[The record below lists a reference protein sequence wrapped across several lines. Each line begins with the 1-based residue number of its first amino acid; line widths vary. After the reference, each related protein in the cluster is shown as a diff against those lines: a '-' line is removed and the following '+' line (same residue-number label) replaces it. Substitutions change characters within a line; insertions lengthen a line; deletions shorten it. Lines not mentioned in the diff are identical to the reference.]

1 MKSKTTEF
9 RVTVTHPRRWRW
21 AKVAHELTDVVNTV
35 TEDTAIT
42 IEHVGKL
49 TSLKE
54 ITNG

>member
-9 RVTVTHPRRWRW
+9 RVTVIHPRRWRW
-21 AKVAHELTDVVNTV
+21 SKVAHELTDVVNTV

-42 IEHVGKL
+42 IEHVSKL